1 MSETEQE
8 KSLLQHQLDMQEKR
22 HEVQTEYLKSVS
34 SNVKLE
40 HVTSLKQEL
49 HRTFQDKVD
58 IQMYAQEVEDKCQ
71 ELEDKCSEN
80 EETIETLQKKNATL
94 QDGIKDKD
102 KQLKALTEKLM
113 RKEVRKKKRKESA
126 S

>member
-1 MSETEQE
+1 MNERNLQAEQE
-8 KSLLQHQLDMQEKR
+8 KCLLEHKLDMQEKR

-58 IQMYAQEVEDKCQ
+58 LQMYAQEMEDKCNA
-71 ELEDKCSEN
+71 N
-80 EETIETLQKKNATL
+80 EEKIESLQKKNANL
-94 QDGIKDKD
+94 KDGIHEKD
-102 KQLKALTEKLM
+102 KQLKTLTSKLM
-113 RKEVRKKKRKESA
+113 QMEVKKKKDS
-126 S
+126 

>member
-1 MSETEQE
+1 MNEAHIHAEQE
-8 KSLLQHQLDMQEKR
+8 KCLLQHKLDMQEKR

-58 IQMYAQEVEDKCQ
+58 LQMYAQEMEDKVQ
-71 ELEDKCSEN
+71 EN
-80 EETIETLQKKNATL
+80 EEKIESLQKKNAKL
-94 QDGIKDKD
+94 KDGINEKD
-102 KQLKALTEKLM
+102 KQVKTLTSKLM
-113 RKEVRKKKRKESA
+113 QMEMKKKKDS
-126 S
+126 

>member
-1 MSETEQE
+1 MNETQLQAEQE
-8 KSLLQHQLDMQEKR
+8 KCLLQHKLDMQEKR

-58 IQMYAQEVEDKCQ
+58 LQMYAQEMEDKCH
-71 ELEDKCSEN
+71 EN
-80 EETIETLQKKNATL
+80 EEKIESLQKKNAKL
-94 QDGIKDKD
+94 KDGISEKE
-102 KQLKALTEKLM
+102 KQVKTLTAKLM
-113 RKEVRKKKRKESA
+113 QLDVQKKKKEP
-126 S
+126 